1 MNASGDVGHCTQRG
15 DEQHTTP
22 LSRAILKKYGTVGI
36 LLVLVTAFTI
46 PNLIAVNLGNLALIR
61 VVLQQDV
68 SATDSAEQWLEFGSP
83 TAASFRSLTRLYLA
97 QGQPARAMEAG
108 KQAVRLKP
116 GDLLSNYWLG
126 QAYWAF
132 GDKDTARQ
140 VWRGIPE
147 FKARLQ
153 YLLRASVS
161 SWGRND
167 IPGAEA
173 ALRTAL
179 DLDPEYGP
187 AYLALGHLLIWDG
200 ARHTDV
206 ILALEQAVKYLPQQS
221 IGGHFAS
228 GLLYYARGDSVR
240 AVPYLKFVV
249 EREPNLTYWY
259 FLWDA
264 LRVSGDQAGAEAA
277 MKELERLRGQIWQ

>member
-1 MNASGDVGHCTQRG
+1 MRSATISLL
-15 DEQHTTP
+15 
-22 LSRAILKKYGTVGI
+22 LSSL
-36 LLVLVTAFTI
+36 LVTAFAFRI
-46 PNLIAVNLGNLALIR
+46 PNLIAVNLGNLALVR
-61 VVLQQDV
+61 VVLQQDA
-68 SATDSAEQWLEFGSP
+68 SATDSAKQWLEFSNP
-83 TAASFRSLTRLYLA
+83 TADSFRSLTRLYLA
-97 QGQPARAMEAG
+97 QGQTSGAMEAG

-116 GDLLSNYWLG
+116 HDLLANYWLG
-126 QAYWAF
+126 QAYWAS

-153 YLLRASVS
+153 SLLRASVS
-161 SWGRND
+161 CWGRND
-167 IPGAEA
+167 ILGAEA
-173 ALRTAL
+173 VLREAI

-187 AYLALGHLLIWDG
+187 AYLALAHLLIWDG

-221 IGGHFAS
+221 IDGHFAS

-249 EREPNLTYWY
+249 EREPNSTYWY

-277 MKELERLRGQIWQ
+277 KQELERLRAQIGH